1 MNVVSQFVNVLAKL
15 RNVCMIEFLLLMG
28 LAWVSYKWLLTPSDS
43 DIEDYIV
50 MSEFSDDD
58 FTI

>member
-1 MNVVSQFVNVLAKL
+1 
-15 RNVCMIEFLLLMG
+15 MIEFLLLMG
-28 LAWVSYKWLLTPSDS
+28 LAWVGYKWLLPPSDD
-43 DIEDYIV
+43 DIKDYIV

>member
-1 MNVVSQFVNVLAKL
+1 
-15 RNVCMIEFLLLMG
+15 MIEFLLLMG
-28 LAWVSYKWLLTPSDS
+28 LAWVSYKWLLPPSDD